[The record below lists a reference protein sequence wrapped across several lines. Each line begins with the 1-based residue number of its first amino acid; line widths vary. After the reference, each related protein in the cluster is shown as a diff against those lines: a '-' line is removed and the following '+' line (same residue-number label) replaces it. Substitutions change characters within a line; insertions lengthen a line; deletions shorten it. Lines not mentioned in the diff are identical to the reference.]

1 MVQWLG
7 KRIKI
12 WSLLMNNP
20 PLFFLLTICGLLP
33 SWVYAIEGCS
43 DEISHQVET
52 KTENGEPISMLSIK
66 YNEEVESFTVPFTS
80 ENSSCKKVSNN
91 GIIKISVVADRP
103 NVSAVYYFDMTEKIN
118 YIGSASIF
126 TSAGE
131 ERVSGIG
138 EINKGNDI
146 TKINLEGVAD
156 EDSVIISKIIDVPYI
171 HVNSEVPDLYSKMRY
186 IEIDELSES
195 TGSKICDSGDR
206 VFYYCKT
213 TSGRYLNL
221 CYSPFSGDITYAY
234 GKQKKEISLNDYSLV
249 DNRFIFKNKN
259 TSYNVSPEKGEIS
272 VTQNGKELAVISC
285 R

>member
-1 MVQWLG
+1 
-7 KRIKI
+7 
-12 WSLLMNNP
+12 MN
-20 PLFFLLTICGLLP
+20 LFLRRLHVAFYSIIAMHT
-33 SWVYAIEGCS
+33 YAYNTCYDGVS
-43 DEISHQVET
+43 HYVTTNISYD
-52 KTENGEPISMLSIK
+52 EPISTLSIK
-66 YNEEVESFTVPFTS
+66 HDGDTRLFTIPFSAENSVCKIINDDGLIKITVPA
-80 ENSSCKKVSNN
+80 N
-91 GIIKISVVADRP
+91 RP
-103 NVSAVYYFDMTEKIN
+103 RLSAVYYFYFSGGFN
-118 YIGSASIF
+118 YIGNASIS
-126 TSAGE
+126 TSSGE

-146 TKINLEGVAD
+146 TKINLEGVAN
-156 EDSVIISKIIDVPYI
+156 EDSAIISKIIDVPYI

-249 DNRFIFKNKN
+249 GDRFIFKNKN